1 LKASAF
7 EGFLARLYTD
17 ARLRQQ
23 FLIQPEAVA
32 RGAGLDDEAVQAL
45 VRVDREGLVLAAR
58 SFAAKRAA
66 HGAKRRRWPT
76 GLALILAAA
85 FLLGATAVIA
95 QGYPA
100 RPVRMLV
107 GFPPGG
113 GTDIMARVLAPR
125 LSEYLGQQFVV
136 ENRPGATTNI
146 ASDMVAKSAPDGH
159 TLLFTTSALAINM
172 SLYKNLTFDALRDF
186 APISVFAESPNLL
199 VAHASAGANVKELL
213 AQARAKPG
221 AMNYSSAGAGT
232 SQHLAGELFKA
243 RTGVN
248 IAHIP
253 YKGTAA
259 SLTAVIA
266 GEVHFS
272 FANVPAI
279 LGHVRS
285 GRIRALAVLS
295 PKRSDLMPDVPTM
308 QEAGVNDVIVPVWYA
323 LLAPAATP
331 REIVKALNDA
341 TVRAARAPDLKQ
353 KMIDQ
358 GADPVGNTPE
368 EFAKLLREEVARWAE
383 VVRVSGAKAE

>member
-1 LKASAF
+1 M
-7 EGFLARLYTD
+7 
-17 ARLRQQ
+17 
-23 FLIQPEAVA
+23 V
-32 RGAGLDDEAVQAL
+32 
-45 VRVDREGLVLAAR
+45 
-58 SFAAKRAA
+58 
-66 HGAKRRRWPT
+66 
-76 GLALILAAA
+76 
-85 FLLGATAVIA
+85 
-95 QGYPA
+95 
-100 RPVRMLV
+100 V

-113 GTDIMARVLAPR
+113 GTDIMARVLAPQ
-125 LSEYLGQQFVV
+125 LSQSLGQPFVV

-146 ASDMVAKSAPDGH
+146 ASDLVAKSAPDGH
-159 TLLFTTSALAINM
+159 TLLFTTSSLAINV

-186 APISVFAESPNLL
+186 APVSVFAESPNLL
-199 VAHASAGANVKELL
+199 VAHTSAGANVKELL
-213 AQARAKPG
+213 AQAKAKPG

-285 GRIRALAVLS
+285 GRIRALAVLA
-295 PKRSDLMPDVPTM
+295 PQALGADARGADD
-308 QEAGVNDVIVPVWYA
+308 AGSRRERRHRAGLVR
-323 LLAPAATP
+323 APRPAGTP

-341 TVRAARAPDLKQ
+341 TVRAARDPALKQ
-353 KMIDQ
+353 KMVEQ

-368 EFAKLLREEVARWAE
+368 EFAKLLREEVAKWAE
-383 VVRVSGAKAE
+383 IVKISGAKAE